1 MPHITL
7 CVSPA
12 NQVWSTDILYIPV
25 KGGSI
30 YLYVVM
36 DVYSSRYFL
45 GWHLSNTLY
54 VANCIELLEECIRL
68 HGTPEIVNSDQGVQY
83 TGLRWISL
91 LQEHDIKIS
100 MDGCERFKDNI

>member
-12 NQVWSTDILYIPV
+12 NQVWSTGILYIPV
-25 KGGSI
+25 KGGFI
-30 YLYVVM
+30 YLSAVM
-36 DVYSSRYFL
+36 DV
-45 GWHLSNTLY
+45 SNTLY

-68 HGTPEIVNSDQGVQY
+68 HGTAEIVNSDQGVQY

-100 MDGCERFKDNI
+100 MDGGERFKDNI